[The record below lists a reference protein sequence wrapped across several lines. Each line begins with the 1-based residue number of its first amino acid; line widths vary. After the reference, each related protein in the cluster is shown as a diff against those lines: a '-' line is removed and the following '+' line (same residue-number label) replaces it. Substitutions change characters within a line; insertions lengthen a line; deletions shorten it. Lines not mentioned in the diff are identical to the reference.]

1 RHRPGTDRD
10 RSGLRHPPR
19 PDADVLRHE
28 REVTLFEPLQ
38 AALDRTLHAP
48 LWVGYG
54 LIALAAAIT
63 IPGRHGQRLLNAA
76 GLGGSGAWLVFW
88 GLRGLHPWLPGIAA
102 IVAAVLLAL
111 FGLVAVGWAT
121 AFLLGVIFA
130 LAGALAAH
138 LLHLLI
144 APIAVMFLGLGL
156 YAG

>member
-1 RHRPGTDRD
+1 
-10 RSGLRHPPR
+10 
-19 PDADVLRHE
+19 
-28 REVTLFEPLQ
+28 REVTLFDPLQ

-76 GLGGSGAWLVFW
+76 VLGGSGAWLVFW

-111 FGLVAVGWAT
+111 FGLVAVGRAP
-121 AFLLGVIFA
+121 AVPLPGIFA
-130 LAGALAAH
+130 LPRALGAR
-138 LLHLLI
+138 
-144 APIAVMFLGLGL
+144 P
-156 YAG
+156 